1 VRRFRRFSAA
11 REGERMRKRLGIG
24 SVVAI
29 GAARDADLE
38 ALDASLRTIP
48 AIHDPRPDPIAPPEE
63 RP

>member
-1 VRRFRRFSAA
+1 
-11 REGERMRKRLGIG
+11 MRKRLGIG